1 MAAMR
6 KVFRKYNF
14 VVKEDFMAKEGFIGQ
29 TKQGKKNTTAAAT
42 ASTNQTGSR
51 LPCTEFLTDSH

>member
-1 MAAMR
+1 MVAMR

-14 VVKEDFMAKEGFIGQ
+14 VDKEDFMAKEGFISQ

-42 ASTNQTGSR
+42 ATNQTGSR
-51 LPCTEFLTDSH
+51 LPCTEFLTDVH